1 MGSPYP
7 FLPILKKLLKW
18 SEIMVFD
25 VSNWEIY
32 YVRFFRIGT
41 VPTTPWAFYEL
52 DSRGMVMKDQN
63 GNPMLKGYC
72 LDMIE
77 EMAKK
82 MYFEYEVILPT
93 DNR

>member
-1 MGSPYP
+1 M
-7 FLPILKKLLKW
+7 
-18 SEIMVFD
+18 
-25 VSNWEIY
+25 
-32 YVRFFRIGT
+32 
-41 VPTTPWAFYEL
+41 PTTPWAFYEL

>member
-1 MGSPYP
+1 M
-7 FLPILKKLLKW
+7 
-18 SEIMVFD
+18 
-25 VSNWEIY
+25 
-32 YVRFFRIGT
+32 
-41 VPTTPWAFYEL
+41 PTTPWAFYEL

-63 GNPMLKGYC
+63 GKPMLKGYC